1 MNVLAEKIK
10 SFFKLSDLPPKAKKL
25 MEDEGLLFLA
35 EGVRITV
42 HYKLFKAPG
51 KYFRNKRE
59 TSWGSLAVSR
69 KRIVGYVGKRRAVHL
84 PLDREEVKSA
94 KFSLVDGRVFVIE
107 MDPSIS
113 DPRRSGSIQIRYHMQ
128 RAPEAYRLIM
138 DLTCR

>member
-1 MNVLAEKIK
+1 MSILTEKIK
-10 SFFKLSDLPPKAKKL
+10 SFFKLSDLPSRARKL
-25 MEDEGLLFLA
+25 VENEGLLFLA

-42 HYKLFKAPG
+42 HYKVFKAPG

-59 TSWGSLAVSR
+59 TSWGSLAVSE
-69 KRIVGYVGKRRAVHL
+69 KRIVGYALKRRVIHL
-84 PLDREEVKSA
+84 PLDREEFKSA